1 MVDLLRT
8 LSSRELAVMV
18 YVRTFVDE
26 GPGWPTSCPGCSKL
40 AEPARSEPISFA
52 APGDTIRWKS

>member
-1 MVDLLRT
+1 
-8 LSSRELAVMV
+8 VMV